1 MSAYKNY
8 LKAVEVKEEAEEDL
22 ERSWRNLVDFLIISL
37 HSDYEYFLQ
46 ANGCLT
52 DDEKFDTSECSTT
65 KIEIVNQEAFATCYA
80 TEPFDSKDPSHRF
93 SKGTVDLAGL
103 RFANKESKWQIVEVD
118 EQHNILFRRRLE

>member
-22 ERSWRNLVDFLIISL
+22 DRSWRNLVDFLIISL
-37 HSDYEYFLQ
+37 HSDYEYFLRV
-46 ANGCLT
+46 NGCLT

-65 KIEIVNQEAFATCYA
+65 KIEIVNQEAFATCYV
-80 TEPFDSKDPSHRF
+80 TEPFDSNDPSHRF
-93 SKGTVDLAGL
+93 SKNTVDLAGL